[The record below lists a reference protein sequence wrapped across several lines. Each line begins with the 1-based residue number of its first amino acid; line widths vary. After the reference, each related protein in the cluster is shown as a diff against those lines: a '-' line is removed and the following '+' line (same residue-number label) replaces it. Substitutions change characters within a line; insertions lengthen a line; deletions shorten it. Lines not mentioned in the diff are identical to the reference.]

1 MMRTFVRGP
10 AILAALLLAAC
21 AGGPP
26 ENPLIGDWHVAAPS
40 GLQSHG
46 NIVGFRDHCLI
57 VRGDGASARVAR
69 PVAYN
74 DGIDG
79 TFVWYG
85 PPAAANPRITRNAA
99 RVIFISSNRIQV
111 VWPHGTE
118 TDYLRAIGPP
128 RDDNAD
134 CRTP

>member
-1 MMRTFVRGP
+1 MRRA
-10 AILAALLLAAC
+10 AILGAPVLGALLLAAC
-21 AGGPP
+21 AGSPP
-26 ENPLIGDWHVAAPS
+26 ENPLIGDWHVANPS

-46 NIVGFRDHCLI
+46 NIIGFRDNCLI
-57 VRGDGASARVAR
+57 VRGDRVSARVAR
-69 PVAYN
+69 PVVFA

-85 PPAAANPRITRNAA
+85 PPAVANPRVTHAAA
-99 RVIFISSNRIQV
+99 RVIFISPDRIQV
-111 VWPHGTE
+111 IWPHGAE

-128 RDDNAD
+128 RDDNRD